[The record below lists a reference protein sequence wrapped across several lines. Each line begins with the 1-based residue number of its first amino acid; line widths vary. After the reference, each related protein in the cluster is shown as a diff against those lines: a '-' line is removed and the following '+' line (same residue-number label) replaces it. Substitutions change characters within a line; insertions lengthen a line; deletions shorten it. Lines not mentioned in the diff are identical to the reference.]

1 MTELELSRR
10 ERKKEETREKIFRV
24 AVKLFKQKG
33 FEDTTVDDI
42 TERADVAKGTF
53 FNYFAKKEAI
63 LGYLWQTRLEA
74 VEENAEA
81 LVNSTRSARQK
92 LIALY
97 VDLAAG
103 YIPDRELSLFVL
115 QESVKRA
122 FRTQGEEKLRL
133 HALVHRILSLGIE
146 QGEFVRTADTERVA
160 GVLGSVYMG
169 TLFMWL
175 GCAEGDFELN
185 EELTA
190 RLSLVLDGLVPPR
203 TGNR

>member
-10 ERKKEETREKIFRV
+10 ERKKEETREKIFKV

-33 FEDTTVDDI
+33 FEETTIDDI

-63 LGYLWQTRLEA
+63 LGYLWEAGFLEVEANADALISSRRTAREKMIRLYTE
-74 VEENAEA
+74 
-81 LVNSTRSARQK
+81 
-92 LIALY
+92 
-97 VDLAAG
+97 LAAAYLG
-103 YIPDRELSLFVL
+103 DRELSWFVV

-122 FRTQGEEKLRL
+122 FKPEEGMRQRL
-133 HALVHRILSLGIE
+133 HALVNRILVHGIE
-146 QGEFVRTADTERVA
+146 TREFRADLNQERVA

-175 GCAEGDFELN
+175 GCAPGLFELN
-185 EELTA
+185 DELTA
-190 RLSLVLDGLVPPR
+190 RLSMVFDGLAA
-203 TGNR
+203 

>member
-10 ERKKEETREKIFRV
+10 ERKKEETRERIFKA
-24 AVKLFKQKG
+24 AVKLFKHKG
-33 FEDTTVDDI
+33 FEETTIDEI
-42 TERADVAKGTF
+42 TEKADVAKGTF

-63 LGYLWQTRLEA
+63 LGYLWQTRFEA
-74 VEENAEA
+74 VEENAET
-81 LVNSTRSARQK
+81 LVTSKRSAREK

-97 VDLAAG
+97 LELAAG
-103 YIPDRELSLFVL
+103 YVPDRELSLFVL

-122 FRTQGEEKLRL
+122 FRTDEDQKLRL
-133 HALVHRILSLGIE
+133 HALVHRILHLGVE
-146 QGEFVRTADTERVA
+146 QGEFVRTVDAERVA

-175 GCAEGDFELN
+175 CAERACDLN

-190 RLSLVLDGLVPPR
+190 RLSLVLDGLASQR
-203 TGNR
+203 AGIR